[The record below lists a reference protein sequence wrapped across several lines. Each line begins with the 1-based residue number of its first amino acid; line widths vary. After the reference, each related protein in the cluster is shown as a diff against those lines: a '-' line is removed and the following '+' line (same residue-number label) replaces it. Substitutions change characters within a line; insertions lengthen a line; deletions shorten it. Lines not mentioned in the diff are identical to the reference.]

1 MTTPIKLN
9 LKIIQ
14 GSTFGQVLR
23 WESGTKVYK
32 AINGITNSAPVVINC
47 PAHGIPVGWRTK
59 ITNVVGMKEINSS
72 TNEYYLVTST
82 TTDTVTLNSVNSLGY
97 SAYTSGGVLEYNEP
111 VDLTGYTARMQIR
124 AKLDDT
130 TVIKELTT
138 ENGGIVINNTTKTIQ
153 LVISATDTAAFSF
166 NSAVYSLELVVAST
180 VIPFAGGT
188 VSLVKEVTR

>member
-32 AINGITNSAPVVINC
+32 TITSITNSAPVIVYASN
-47 PAHGIPVGWRTK
+47 HGIPVGWRARV
-59 ITNVVGMKEINSS
+59 TNVNGMKEINSG
-72 TNEYYLVTST
+72 TNDYYLVTST
-82 TTDTVTLNSVNSLGY
+82 TSDTVTFNAVNSLGY
-97 SAYTSGGVLEYNEP
+97 SAYTTGGVLEYNEP
-111 VDLTGYTARMQIR
+111 VDLSGYTARMQIR
-124 AKLDDT
+124 PKLDDST
-130 TVIKELTT
+130 IIKELTT

-153 LVISATDTAAFSF
+153 LVISATDTAAFTF

-180 VIPFAGGT
+180 VIPFAAGS
-188 VSLVKEVTR
+188 VSLTKEVTR